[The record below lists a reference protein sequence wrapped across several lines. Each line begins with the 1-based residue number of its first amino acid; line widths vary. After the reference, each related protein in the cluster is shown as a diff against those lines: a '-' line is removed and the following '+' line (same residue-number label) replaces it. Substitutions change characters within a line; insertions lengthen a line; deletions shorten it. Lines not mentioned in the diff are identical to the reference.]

1 MATAAR
7 PAARKPAA
15 AKPVAATG
23 KGAGRGGFFRRG
35 KVPAKV
41 LADFTSQLATV
52 VNAGLPL
59 VRCLRILEAQQ
70 KPGPFQ
76 LVVEAVADDV
86 EGGATLSESLA
97 KYPQV
102 FDRLYINMVRA
113 GEAGGVLGTILERLA
128 TFAQKTET
136 IKRQI
141 RSAMIYPIMV
151 LSFAGL
157 VTAFVLAFVVPK
169 FKSIFESFGAE
180 MPTPTLVLM
189 TLSDFILD
197 WWYLLGLV
205 PVVVVALWRV
215 ALRNDS
221 FAYTVDRWKLKM
233 PLVGR
238 LQSKTIVARFA
249 RTLGTLL
256 ASGVPIL
263 ESLAIVRA
271 SIPNLVLEEAVGDVH
286 DAIREGETMAE
297 PLADSGV
304 FDDLVVN
311 MIDVGEETGQLDSM
325 LLRVADNYED
335 EVDTEVAGVLK
346 AIEPLIIFVMAI
358 VVGGIVVSLFLP
370 VVKIMD
376 TFQGA

>member
-15 AKPVAATG
+15 ARPAQGSGAGAG
-23 KGAGRGGFFRRG
+23 KGGFLRRG
-35 KVPAKV
+35 RVPPKV

-102 FDRLYINMVRA
+102 FDRLYVNMVRA

-128 TFAQKTET
+128 TFSQKTET

-141 RSAMIYPIMV
+141 KSAMIYPVMV

-189 TLSDFILD
+189 TISDFTIA
-197 WWYLLGLV
+197 WWYLLLLV
-205 PVVVVALWRV
+205 PVVLVILWRV
-215 ALRNDS
+215 ALRNES

-256 ASGVPIL
+256 SSGVPIL

-311 MIDVGEETGQLDSM
+311 MIDVGEETGQLDAM
-325 LLRVADNYED
+325 LMRVADNYEA

-370 VVKIMD
+370 VVRIMD